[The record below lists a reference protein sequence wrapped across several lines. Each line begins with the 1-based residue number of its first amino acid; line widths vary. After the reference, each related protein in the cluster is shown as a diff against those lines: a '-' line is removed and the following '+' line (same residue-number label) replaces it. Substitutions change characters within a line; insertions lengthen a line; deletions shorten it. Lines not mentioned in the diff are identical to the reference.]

1 MKKLTSMPTY
11 QAVADRP
18 HEATPEEIE
27 EIGDSP
33 DDTSESGQRLAHALL
48 LLHKLLK
55 EHERL
60 STATH

>member
-11 QAVADRP
+11 QALADRP
-18 HEATPEEIE
+18 HEVSREEIE
-27 EIGDSP
+27 EIGDSA

-55 EHERL
+55 EHERH
-60 STATH
+60 TKATH